1 MKKVNLEFYI
11 MEQKIKDYEV
21 KTDAEVDPEFLDEYK
36 KVSHENNILP
46 NQAQK
51 MFNWYM
57 NDRTRGVWE
66 RKALLKAIR
75 LGWSGLKKAPDQDV
89 IDAWQEWHSYGVPTR
104 TKGN

>member
-1 MKKVNLEFYI
+1 
-11 MEQKIKDYEV
+11 
-21 KTDAEVDPEFLDEYK
+21 
-36 KVSHENNILP
+36 
-46 NQAQK
+46 

-66 RKALLKAIR
+66 RKALLKTIR